1 MPLLSTPMTIVRPAD
16 SSELDAVVE
25 VLHAAHSEFA
35 DTLPSAVYAAYIANL
50 IDVHSRLGASELLVA
65 ELDDRLAGT
74 ITVYP
79 DASDEGWGWP
89 AHWAGLRAIAV
100 APDARGRGLGRQLA
114 AAAIA
119 RARDLDREAICL
131 HTAHFMRAAV
141 PLYQSLGFQ
150 RCPDYDQDVSAL
162 FGVSPVGDPMLAI
175 GYSLRLEP

>member
-1 MPLLSTPMTIVRPAD
+1 MTIVRPAD

-25 VLHAAHSEFA
+25 VLHVAHSEFA
-35 DTLPSAVYAAYIANL
+35 NTLPPSVYAAYIDNV
-50 IDVHSRLGASELLVA
+50 IDVYSRLAVSELLVA
-65 ELDDRLAGT
+65 ELDDRIVGA

-89 AHWAGLRAIAV
+89 AHWAGLRAVAV
-100 APDARGRGLGRQLA
+100 APDARGRGIGRQLA

-119 RARDLDREAICL
+119 RARELDREAICL

-162 FGVSPVGDPMLAI
+162 FGVGPVGDPMLAI
-175 GYSLRLEP
+175 GFCLRLEP